1 MILLTLRCL
10 LVSFKCTIIFTQFTH
25 VSASL
30 AHETQLTNSSSDD
43 PFDVPHLARSAS
55 VREPTRPQGLPAVG
69 GLTPKQGGL
78 DQSEN
83 LAKKASQRDAKRRT
97 VQVEYVAPQSQ
108 TTRGEASPM
117 TSPVATAVPT
127 QTWKTRA
134 SDEAQGPVKVVSDKP
149 YNVLAYQ
156 TPAKQESVPL
166 PMRSV
171 QDPYS
176 RAVVDS
182 NATADPPVNVSS
194 ARPSTGN
201 SLGPRLPSRGNSY
214 SQPAGPTVAAT
225 NASGRFSQPVR
236 NMKYNISGPTLQSDS
251 LTGDPVNTK
260 PLPQRPG
267 SVHLD
272 ASAAAQT
279 GQRRGHKRSSTL
291 GNVGEKL
298 FGRRGSVF
306 GGKAVQEPHQPKQK
320 AYPPVSMQNGIVVGT
335 DGSRRSSESRRTSFG
350 FNRKM
355 VEAPAADRRSHRF
368 SGILPSWT
376 SKASSISKD
385 GSSSRPPTQ
394 PMYPEKVEPGP
405 IQATGTDGNRSR
417 GQPRPCMAFGRGD
430 SSPSISTTS
439 STLPVLHDAKVERQ
453 RDGRVVGSNSATR
466 QTTSQPASYPVE
478 YYGTTATATYDPV
491 NAAAHHQ
498 HSSRPSMGRAPSS
511 YIAQAL
517 ANSSQPQQ
525 QQKQSAFDEYEANS
539 RGKEGGHNQSF
550 SKFDRQAGLQRNRK
564 FTDAYE
570 AETGHGHH
578 GGSSGASRRVMDFFR
593 KIAKVRGGEEK

>member
-1 MILLTLRCL
+1 MP
-10 LVSFKCTIIFTQFTH
+10 V
-25 VSASL
+25 
-30 AHETQLTNSSSDD
+30 
-43 PFDVPHLARSAS
+43 
-55 VREPTRPQGLPAVG
+55 VG
-69 GLTPKQGGL
+69 GLTPKLGGL

-83 LAKKASQRDAKRRT
+83 LEKKTSQRDAKRRT

-108 TTRGEASPM
+108 TTRGEASPA
-117 TSPVATAVPT
+117 TSPVATAAPI
-127 QTWKTRA
+127 QTSKSQVRN
-134 SDEAQGPVKVVSDKP
+134 EAQGPVEVVADKP
-149 YNVLAYQ
+149 YNVSAYQ
-156 TPAKQESVPL
+156 TPVQQESVPPTSRL
-166 PMRSV
+166 V

-176 RAVVDS
+176 RATTDS
-182 NATADPPVNVSS
+182 NAFSNPPVNISS

-214 SQPAGPTVAAT
+214 SQPVGPTVAAT
-225 NASGRFSQPVR
+225 TASGRFSQPVR
-236 NMKYNISGPTLQSDS
+236 NMNYNISGPSLQPDS
-251 LTGDPVNTK
+251 LTRDSVNTK

-306 GGKAVQEPHQPKQK
+306 GGKAAQEPHQSKQK
-320 AYPPVSMQNGIVVGT
+320 AYPPVSMQNGVVVGT

-350 FNRKM
+350 FSRKM

-376 SKASSISKD
+376 SRASSFSKD

-394 PMYPEKVEPGP
+394 PMHAEKVEPGLV
-405 IQATGTDGNRSR
+405 QATGTTGNRVR

-430 SSPSISTTS
+430 SSPSLSTTS
-439 STLPVLHDAKVERQ
+439 STLPVLHDNKVDRQ
-453 RDGRVVGSNSATR
+453 RNGRVVESHAPMR
-466 QTTSQPASYPVE
+466 QTTSQPASYPAE
-478 YYGTTATATYDPV
+478 NYGTTATATYDPV
-491 NAAAHHQ
+491 SAAAAQHQ
-498 HSSRPSMGRAPSS
+498 HSSRPSMNRATSS

-517 ANSSQPQQ
+517 ASSSQPYQQ
-525 QQKQSAFDEYEANS
+525 QSAFDSYEVNS

-550 SKFDRQAGLQRNRK
+550 SKFERQAGLQRNRK

-578 GGSSGASRRVMDFFR
+578 GGSSGAARRVMDFFR
-593 KIAKVRGGEEK
+593 KRAKARGGEEK